1 MKHRD
6 TQITDQ
12 KSAGNLDLEYTDCIV
27 CGHSGSRPFG
37 HFVPPDIHQSFHLE
51 RCPYCRAVY
60 VNPHPTQAEINRFFS
75 NEGIFLKTKDPEG
88 RQRSMI
94 AERDRRRSE
103 FGGYVRRIRRITP
116 GGRALDVGCGL
127 GLFLELLG
135 PKFERHG
142 LDINPL
148 ASRFVRD
155 HLACQVHEGDAMEAD
170 FPIGGL
176 DLISVMQT
184 LDHFDNPGV
193 FLRRAAHWLRRG
205 GLLFLSSLININS
218 LGARLF
224 KEDFRLLHPFHL
236 AYFSPRT
243 IKQVLHRLGF
253 RVIRIEYPY
262 FKTPFFNRREA
273 IGFILKAFQRRLTSG
288 NGSSNGHSRRILSPP
303 FIGNTMNVYAV
314 KEV

>member
-1 MKHRD
+1 MKQKAVYPINRI
-6 TQITDQ
+6 IT
-12 KSAGNLDLEYTDCIV
+12 GRLDLEYTDCIV
-27 CGHSGSRPFG
+27 CGRSGSRPFG
-37 HFVPPDIHQSFHLE
+37 HFIPPDIGQSFHLE
-51 RCPYCRAVY
+51 RCPYCRAVF
-60 VNPHPTQAEINRFFS
+60 VNPHPTRVEINRFFS
-75 NEGIFLKTKDPEG
+75 DEGLFVKSTDPEG

-94 AERDRRRSE
+94 NERDRRRPE
-103 FGGYVRRIRRITP
+103 FAGYVRRIKGSLP

-135 PKFERHG
+135 PKFERLG

-148 ASRFVRD
+148 AARFVRERLD
-155 HLACQVHEGDAMEAD
+155 CEVQEGDAMEAD
-170 FPIGGL
+170 FPIGGF

-184 LDHFDNPGV
+184 LDHFESPGV
-193 FLRRAAHWLRRG
+193 FLRRTAHWLRQG

-218 LGARLF
+218 PGARLF

-243 IKQVLHRLGF
+243 VRQVLSRLGF

-273 IGFILKAFQRRLTSG
+273 LGFVLKAVERLFASR
-288 NGSSNGHSRRILSPP
+288 NGSSNGQARRVLSPP
-303 FIGNTMNVYAV
+303 FIGNTMNVYAI
-314 KEV
+314 KGA